1 MRVVIDTNILVSAII
16 LPHGSV
22 GPVLQS
28 LRHGA
33 YTLLYT
39 PALLEELVDVLNRPR
54 IFNKYNL
61 TEADIHTVIAFI
73 LLRGEQ
79 VYPVEEITACRDPK
93 DNKLLTAA
101 IAGRADALVSGDKD
115 LLVLHPFRNIPIINP
130 ALFLQWLNSPPTD

>member
-22 GPVLQS
+22 GPVLQY

-39 PALLEELVDVLNRPR
+39 PTLLEELVDVLNRPR

-61 TEADIHTVIAFI
+61 TEADIHAVLAFI

-79 VYPVEEITACRDPK
+79 VHPVEEINACRDPK
-93 DNKLLTAA
+93 DNKFLTAA

-130 ALFLQWLNSPPTD
+130 AMFLQWLNPPPTD